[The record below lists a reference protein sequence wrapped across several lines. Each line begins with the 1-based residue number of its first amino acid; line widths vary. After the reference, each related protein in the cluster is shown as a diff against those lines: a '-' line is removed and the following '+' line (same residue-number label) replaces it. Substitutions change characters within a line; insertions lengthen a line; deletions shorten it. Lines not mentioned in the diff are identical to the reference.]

1 MKIHISDTFVKQ
13 KPNNDMV
20 KKLNNELNRKSRD
33 LSLSIIRKSIVN
45 GVTFTPAVFETPI
58 LDDDMK
64 TLIITKEQ
72 YENHFNKT
80 AINPYIKIHK
90 IKSWEVDKPITR
102 RKYECWSEQQLFC
115 LDFDDG
121 TPSKIVNKNIKSLGL
136 HACFVYNTFSSTEE
150 KEKYRIVF
158 QTKEPIT
165 DYRVAQAIQNALMAI
180 LPMCDPSCKDAS
192 RLFFGTNNKKVRFN
206 EDNYLDIEQLFKAL
220 YQHYKVKDAANYSHN
235 IERFCNK
242 NGMSICNNIPVVTTN
257 QKLIDSLNKT
267 DEYIVNTNGFTFSF
281 DVTESQ
287 ARYRECE
294 VVQTVDKND
303 KKIKKIKSSYSFE
316 VHRDFD
322 FNKLESKCE
331 LVKVFV
337 EGQEHIDHQD
347 LMRLMTNLIHV
358 EGGQKYF
365 LDNLAAS
372 INLYNS
378 SDKYNKMRN
387 EMGYCLSQQ
396 YSPYNCD
403 TGCDCPYINEC
414 CHSKN
419 MLEQVLLKKKEIQKM
434 DIEDTGL
441 ELNEAFEE
449 MKKFMIEHY
458 NRPK

>member
-1 MKIHISDTFVKQ
+1 MKIHVSDTYVKE
-13 KPNNDMV
+13 KPKG
-20 KKLNNELNRKSRD
+20 KKIGELNCELNRNCRD
-33 LSLSIIRKSIVN
+33 VPLEKIRKSIVN
-45 GVTFTPAVFETPI
+45 GVTFTPAAFEKPI
-58 LDDDMK
+58 LDDDMN

-72 YENHFNKT
+72 YEAHINGKN
-80 AINPYIKIHK
+80 INPLINIHNITNK
-90 IKSWEVDKPITR
+90 EIGKPITR
-102 RKYECWSEQQLFC
+102 RKYVCWSEQQLFC

-136 HACFVYNTFSSTEE
+136 HACLVYNTFSSTEE

-165 DYRVAQAIQNALMAI
+165 DYRVAQAIQNALMTI
-180 LPMCDPSCKDAS
+180 LSNCDPSCKDAS
-192 RLFFGTNNKKVRFN
+192 RLFFGTNKKKVKFN
-206 EDNYLDIEQLFKAL
+206 EDNYLDIEQLFKAV
-220 YQHYKVKDAANYSHN
+220 YQYYKTKNAANYSHN

-267 DEYIVNTNGFTFSF
+267 NEYIVNTNGFTFSF

-287 ARYRECE
+287 ARYRECK

-303 KKIKKIKSSYSFE
+303 KKIKKMKSSYSFE

-322 FNKLESKCE
+322 FDKLKSKCE
-331 LVKVFV
+331 LVSVFV
-337 EGQEHIDHQD
+337 EGKEHIDHQD

-378 SDKYNKMRN
+378 PDKYNKMRN

-403 TGCDCPYINEC
+403 SGCDCPYINEC

-419 MLEQVLLKKKEIQKM
+419 MLEQVLLKRKEIQKL
-434 DIEDTGL
+434 DIEDIGL
-441 ELNEAFEE
+441 DLDEAFEE